1 MYARLRLTDLTDR
14 LRTAYEGF
22 GRRDMDAVVSVMDPD
37 IEWDASDALAH
48 TGVYHGHEGVTEY
61 IEHLSDAW
69 QEFDLRP
76 EQFTESGDGAH
87 VMVLGSV
94 RGRLAANGQE
104 VEARFAHVL
113 QLDADGRVTRLKVCL
128 DREAALR
135 EMPESRA
142 S

>member
-1 MYARLRLTDLTDR
+1 LSDLTDR
-14 LRTAYEGF
+14 LRAAYDGF
-22 GRRDMDAVVSVMDPD
+22 GRRDIDAVLAVMDPA

-48 TGVYHGHEGVTEY
+48 TGLYHGHDGVTEY
-61 IEHLSDAW
+61 IQSLSGAWVDYHLTA
-69 QEFDLRP
+69 
-76 EQFTESGDGAH
+76 EQFAESGDGAH

-94 RGRLAANGQE
+94 KGRLAANGQD

-113 QLDADGRVTRLKVCL
+113 QLEDGKVTRLKVCL

-135 EMPESRA
+135 EMPQSQT